1 MILDTN
7 AFSALAD
14 GDEALLAQ
22 IEGALQLSLPVI
34 VLGEFRF
41 GISKSRYRRTYEVWL
56 QDALDSFTVLPV
68 LGSTTQYYANVRRDL
83 KDSGTPIPA
92 NDVWIAALS
101 REHALRVVS
110 RDRHFDCV
118 PGLRRV
124 DW

>member
-7 AFSALAD
+7 AFSAFAE
-14 GDEALLAQ
+14 GDEALLSR
-22 IEGALQLSLPVI
+22 IEDSLQLFLPVI

-41 GISKSRYRRTYEVWL
+41 GISVSRYRRTHEVWL
-56 QDALDSFTVLPV
+56 RGVLDDFTVLPV
-68 LGSTTQYYANVRRDL
+68 LGSTTEWYAGVRRDL

-92 NDVWIAALS
+92 NDVWIAALC
-101 REHALRVVS
+101 REHGLPVAS

-124 DW
+124 GW